1 MPVIQKKHR
10 LHSLDTFRGLT
21 IALMILV
28 NSPGGHA
35 VYPLLEH
42 ALWNGCT
49 LADLVFPFFLFIV
62 GMSCSLSLSPYTSR
76 TKIFKRSALIFGIGL
91 LLNAF
96 PNHLHFEQLRLLGVL
111 QRIALCYCAAAFI
124 YLNFDKKAHLILI
137 ASILLGYWGIMV
149 YFSPEAF
156 TADNNIA
163 ALIDRAV
170 LSPMHLYRPTF
181 DPEGLLSTLPAIA
194 TTLLG
199 NLTGL
204 WLREKT
210 TPKIIALRGMMML
223 FLGLAWSILCPINKT
238 IWSSSYV
245 LYTGG
250 IALVMFALLYWFID
264 IRKHTSWCVFF
275 DVFGVNALAAYVLHV
290 FFLKVQA
297 MIFITQGTNEAV
309 ALRPYLTQWWFG
321 HMTPANA
328 SLLYA
333 LSYLL
338 LWFIVLFPLYR
349 HRIYLKL

>member
-1 MPVIQKKHR
+1 MQGIQQKHR

-28 NSPGGHA
+28 NSPGSHA
-35 VYPLLEH
+35 IYPALEH

-62 GMSCSLSLSPYTSR
+62 GISCSLSLSTFTSR
-76 TKIFKRSALIFGIGL
+76 TKILKRSALIFAVGL

-111 QRIALCYCAAAFI
+111 QRIAICYCAAAFI
-124 YLNFDKKAHLILI
+124 YLNFDKKTHLILI
-137 ASILLGYWGIMV
+137 FSFLLGYWGIMV
-149 YFSPEAF
+149 YFSPETF
-156 TADNNIA
+156 TADNNVA
-163 ALIDRAV
+163 ALIDRTM
-170 LSPMHLYRPTF
+170 LGPMHLYRPTF

-210 TPKIIALRGMMML
+210 TAKIMALRGGLMI
-223 FLGLAWSILCPINKT
+223 FFGLAWSILCPLNKT

-245 LYTGG
+245 LYTAG
-250 IALVMFALLYWFID
+250 IALVIFAFLYWFID
-264 IRKHTSWCVFF
+264 IRKHTSWCIFF

-297 MIFITQGTNEAV
+297 MIYMTQSIHEAV
-309 ALRPYLTQWWFG
+309 PLRPYLTQWCFG
-321 HMTPANA
+321 HMTPENA
-328 SLLYA
+328 SLSYA

-349 HRIYLKL
+349 YRIYLKL